1 MVLHNISSFYFTL
14 TSFSISTSFSLSLF
28 LSIFSIPH
36 SFPLFPFLQVP
47 FCFYLYSCPITS
59 RVFRDIFFSFISF
72 LPSLI
77 LEFLLLWVFV
87 LFRLS
92 HMHSMRQRIGGNPLI
107 NAEVKTF
114 NLLACF
120 GSLLEVL
127 GTFWKSD
134 MDYLCTLPR
143 VRLNSLLLIA
153 YFTGM
158 IY

>member
-1 MVLHNISSFYFTL
+1 
-14 TSFSISTSFSLSLF
+14 
-28 LSIFSIPH
+28 
-36 SFPLFPFLQVP
+36 
-47 FCFYLYSCPITS
+47 
-59 RVFRDIFFSFISF
+59 
-72 LPSLI
+72 
-77 LEFLLLWVFV
+77 
-87 LFRLS
+87 
-92 HMHSMRQRIGGNPLI
+92 MHSMRQRIGGNTLI

-134 MDYLCTLPR
+134 MDYLCTSPR
-143 VRLNSLLLIA
+143 VRLGSLLLIA